1 MVATGHPFDVPIV
14 HLWEIQDGKV
24 LSFRPY
30 IDNPAMQAS
39 LWAEG

>member
-1 MVATGHPFDVPIV
+1 V